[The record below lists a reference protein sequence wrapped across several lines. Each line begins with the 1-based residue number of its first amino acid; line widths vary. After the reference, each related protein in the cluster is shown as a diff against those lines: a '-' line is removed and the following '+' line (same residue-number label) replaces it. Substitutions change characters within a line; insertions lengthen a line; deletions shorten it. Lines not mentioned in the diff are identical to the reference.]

1 MKGRLMTTWWSR
13 TVLLGALGAAALL
26 PIGALGSRAGLWG
39 IGTGIQFLQVGG
51 WLAVAVAASAVAAV
65 IVAWRRRLPDLRAVA
80 VGLVISL
87 LAVGYVMQLQQS
99 FASTPPIH
107 NISTDTEDPPQF
119 IEVVALRGDASN
131 PLDFDAATIAPLQ
144 AEFYPWVA
152 PLTMPATPE
161 AAFAKALAA
170 LKGMG
175 LEVVAEHPQQGLI
188 EATATTFW
196 FGFKDDVAVRV
207 RPHAQ
212 GAQIDVRSISR
223 VGRSDGGVNAKRI
236 GEILRRLSAEDS

>member
-1 MKGRLMTTWWSR
+1 MTTWWSR
-13 TVLLGALGAAALL
+13 TALLGALGATALL

-51 WLAVAVAASAVAAV
+51 WLAIAVAVCAIVAVA
-65 IVAWRRRLPDLRAVA
+65 VAWRRRLPKDLRASA
-80 VGLVISL
+80 VGLVICL
-87 LAVGYVMQLQQS
+87 LAVGYVMQLQHA
-99 FASTPPIH
+99 FATTPPIH

-119 IEVVALRGDASN
+119 IEIAVLRGTGSN
-131 PLDFDAATIAPLQ
+131 ALDFDAETIAPLQ
-144 AEFYPWVA
+144 AEFYPWVV

-161 AAFAKALAA
+161 AAFAEAVAA
-170 LKGMG
+170 LEGMG

-212 GAQIDVRSISR
+212 GALIDVRSVSR
-223 VGRSDGGVNAKRI
+223 VGRSDGGVNANRI
-236 GEILRRLSAEDS
+236 GEILRRLSGGDS

>member
-1 MKGRLMTTWWSR
+1 MTTWWSR
-13 TVLLGALGAAALL
+13 TALLGALGATALL
-26 PIGALGSRAGLWG
+26 PIGALGSRTGLWG

-51 WLAVAVAASAVAAV
+51 WLAVIAAFGAIIAVA
-65 IVAWRRRLPDLRAVA
+65 VAWRRRLPKDLRASA
-80 VGLVISL
+80 VGLVICL
-87 LAVGYVMQLQQS
+87 LAVGYVLQLQQS

-119 IEVVALRGDASN
+119 IEIAVLRGTSSN
-131 PLDFDAATIAPLQ
+131 PLDFDAETIAPLQ
-144 AEFYPWVA
+144 AEFYPWVV
-152 PLTMPATPE
+152 PLTMPAMPE
-161 AAFAKALAA
+161 AAFAKAVAA
-170 LKGMG
+170 LEGMG
-175 LEVVAEHPQQGLI
+175 LEVVAEHPQQGLV

-212 GAQIDVRSISR
+212 GALIDVRSISR